1 MTENVK
7 IHKTKPPMFPASW
20 MRLDHQNQWTCPG
33 MLVISSGIQVITF
46 QKARNCLQHE
56 YYNCWTSQEHVTDP
70 KCHMAYQ
77 EPSTREASEM
87 IYILLEIQNK
97 IHPEMC
103 ATFLHISCKGSNFRD
118 SSIISLQDKQR
129 VLLYEHSL
137 ELTGCKLLSISQT
150 LAFQF
155 LGKCLST
162 TFHTD

>member
-46 QKARNCLQHE
+46 QKARNCFHHE
-56 YYNCWTSQEHVTDP
+56 YYNCWTSQSKSLIRSVTWP
-70 KCHMAYQ
+70 ARTIK
-77 EPSTREASEM
+77 REASEM

-118 SSIISLQDKQR
+118 SSIMSLQDKQR
-129 VLLYEHSL
+129 VLPSEHSL